1 MSKLTGPRA
10 LVGAAVSAALALGTA
25 TVFGQAAPTTA
36 QNQAANQPTVG
47 LEEVVV
53 TARYREENIQQ
64 TPIAISAITAE
75 DIEQR
80 GFTNSSDIAYAVPNA
95 SFRPAQQA
103 FGNTQT
109 AYIRGIGQNDFNFAF
124 EPGVGI
130 YVDDVYYPTTM
141 ASQFDLLDLERVEVL
156 RGPQGTLF
164 GRGSIG
170 GAVRY
175 VSKQPKGDDTGF
187 IEGTVGD
194 FHRIDLRA
202 GYDFSIIEDK
212 LFARVTGVSKKQDG
226 YQKVIDFACAF
237 PAEAGNLPVTTHN
250 RLGNC
255 QTGTLGGTDVQGA
268 RAQLRWVMSDAA
280 DLNFAFDYQRDDSEA
295 RADTLMGIATP
306 FAPGFA
312 AWDQFMFNGTATLP
326 IGPGAALVTVKPNP
340 NFNGYGVHY
349 DSRFLPPNPF
359 VSYATFDDP
368 YSGLS
373 FPPRTALNQKG
384 VSSTLNWKL
393 SDAVNLT
400 VIGAWRNWN
409 GSFSTDQDASPL
421 SLSVVD
427 GLQEFTYRTL
437 EARLEGKVL
446 DNKLDWTIGGFY
458 YDGNVAS
465 AQQVMLP
472 GVLPGLLQAV
482 PIPGV
487 FGSGYFADPVAN
499 SLLVNGL
506 DHGHFENASGF
517 IHATY
522 DLTEAFQFELGGRY
536 SNDKKQDLNDNTI
549 VVQQVNSSKGRFDWR
564 AGLKYQ
570 FTSTLMA
577 YASAATGYRPPA
589 FNPRPFQPS
598 QFRPVDG
605 ENLTAYELGMKSDL
619 LDHKLRINADVFYSD
634 YKKRIIPASGV
645 ECMKNPDGS
654 VIQPAP
660 GAPGFPNPEGG
671 APCATQAAT
680 PLTAYVNAPAK
691 IKGAELELTMRPVEE
706 LLLTANAGYTKFTSD
721 SVIFQQL
728 PFSGI
733 TPSGEPPYVPE
744 WTASAAAQYSFNLP
758 NGGAISPRV
767 DAFMTTRIC
776 SGAANSVGYTGL
788 TSCAGG
794 YTLLNA
800 RLEYAAMD
808 RKWTTAVGV
817 DNLADKQYWLN
828 IFDLTAFGEP
838 TIEGQPGAPR
848 EWFFT
853 MTRKF

>member
-1 MSKLTGPRA
+1 MSKLTAPRA
-10 LVGAAVSAALALGTA
+10 LIGVAVGTVLALGTS
-25 TVFGQAAPTTA
+25 TVFGQAAATTA
-36 QNQAANQPTVG
+36 QNQAANQPAGG

-53 TARYREENIQQ
+53 TARYREENLQQ

-75 DIEQR
+75 DIAQR
-80 GFTNSSDIAYAVPNA
+80 GFTTSSDIAYTVPNA

-175 VSKQPKGDDTGF
+175 VSKQPRGDDTGF

-237 PAEAGNLPVTTHN
+237 PAQAGNLPPTTHN
-250 RLGNC
+250 RLSNC

-268 RAQLRWVMSDAA
+268 RAQLRWVITDAA

-295 RADTLMGIATP
+295 RADTLMSIGA

-312 AWDQFMFNGTATLP
+312 AWDQFMFNGTFN
-326 IGPGAALVTVKPNP
+326 GAVVNP
-340 NFNGYGVHY
+340 NFHGYGVHY
-349 DSRFLPPNPF
+349 DNRFITNNPY
-359 VSYATFDDP
+359 VTYATFNDP

-393 SDAVNLT
+393 SDTLNLT

-409 GSFSTDQDASPL
+409 GSFATDQDDSPL
-421 SLSVVD
+421 SISVVD
-427 GLQEFTYRTL
+427 GLQQFTYRTL
-437 EARLEGKVL
+437 EARLEGRL
-446 DNKLDWTIGGFY
+446 FDNKLDWTLGGFY

-465 AQQVMLP
+465 AQQVQLP
-472 GVLPGLLQAV
+472 GVLPGFLQAF

-487 FGSGYFADPVAN
+487 FGSGYYANPVAN
-499 SLLVNGL
+499 ALLVNGL
-506 DHGHFENASGF
+506 DHGHFENTSGF
-517 IHATY
+517 IHGTY
-522 DLTEAFQFELGGRY
+522 DVTDALQFELGARY

-549 VVQQVNSSKGRFDWR
+549 VVQQVNSSQGRFDWR
-564 AGLKYQ
+564 AAINYKL
-570 FTSTLMA
+570 TSTIMG
-577 YASAATGYRPPA
+577 YVSASTGYRPPA

-598 QFRPVDG
+598 QFKPVDG
-605 ENLTAYELGMKSDL
+605 ENLTAYELGIKSDL

-634 YKKRIIPASGV
+634 YKKRIIGASGV
-645 ECMKNPDGS
+645 ECQKNPDGS
-654 VIQPAP
+654 VIGPAA
-660 GAPGFPNPEGG
+660 GQPGFPNPEGG
-671 APCATQAAT
+671 PACAAPAAT

-691 IKGAELELTMRPVEE
+691 IKGAELELTFRPLDE

-721 SVIFQQL
+721 SVIFEQV
-728 PFSGI
+728 PFNGI
-733 TPSGEPPYVPE
+733 TPSGEPGYVPE

-758 NGGAISPRV
+758 NGSTLSPRV
-767 DAFMTTRIC
+767 DGFMTTQIC
-776 SGAANSVGYTGL
+776 AFPPNSVGYTGL

-800 RLEYAAMD
+800 RIEYAAAE

-817 DNLADKQYWLN
+817 SNLADKRYWLN

-848 EWFFT
+848 EWYLT
-853 MTRKF
+853 VTRKF